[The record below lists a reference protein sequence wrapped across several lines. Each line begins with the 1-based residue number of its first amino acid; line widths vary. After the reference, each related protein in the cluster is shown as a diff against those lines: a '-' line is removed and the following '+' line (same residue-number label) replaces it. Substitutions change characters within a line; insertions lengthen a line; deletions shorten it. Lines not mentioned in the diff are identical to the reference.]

1 MNPLTLSI
9 VVILA
14 KYALDKG
21 LELGK
26 EVGPQALET
35 AAKMFKLVLDRIAK
49 TKPETAAEYPDD
61 PETYE
66 KPLQQAL
73 DKEWVDQAFAAKLSE
88 LLARYERAA
97 TLHAASTGTSYHA
110 VARGDGVVA
119 QGPGAAAAGKG
130 GFAVSSRDVHGG
142 IHIGDTDREEP

>member
-9 VVILA
+9 VVILG

-21 LELGK
+21 LELGQ
-26 EVGPQALET
+26 EVGPQALDA
-35 AAKMFKLVLDRIAK
+35 AAKMFKLVLERIGK
-49 TKPETAAEYPDD
+49 KKPETAAEFPKD

-73 DKEWVDQAFAAKLSE
+73 DKELDDEAFAAQLRE

-97 TLHAASTGTSYHA
+97 TLHATSAGTSYHA
-110 VARGDGVVA
+110 EARDGGVVA
-119 QGPGAAAAGKG
+119 QGTGAAAAGEG
-130 GFAVSSRDVHGG
+130 GLAVSGDVQGG
-142 IHIGDTDREEP
+142 IQIGGSAREER